1 MAPSTAVSD
10 DRRPEPDGN
19 ALLERAAGGDRA
31 AFAELYRANSTRVA
45 AFFYRRTF
53 CPDTSAELTA
63 ETFARAISAVHRFDT
78 RKGTAVGWL
87 FGIANKVLLEWIR
100 KGNAARTA
108 SRRLG
113 LQIVPLQAEELERVE
128 EIADANRFRSSL
140 AEALAQ
146 LSPNQR
152 EAVIL
157 RVGNDLPYEEVARR
171 LGCTEGAARVRV
183 TRALAFLTTAIL
195 PA

>member
-1 MAPSTAVSD
+1 MAPSPAVSD
-10 DRRPEPDGN
+10 DLGSEPDCD
-19 ALLERAAGGDRA
+19 ALLQRAAAGDRS
-31 AFAELYRANSTRVA
+31 AFTGVYRANSTRVA

-63 ETFARAISAVHRFDT
+63 ETFARAISGVRRFDAT
-78 RKGTAVGWL
+78 KGTATGWL
-87 FGIANKVLLEWIR
+87 FGIANNVLLEWIR

-113 LQIVPLQAEELERVE
+113 LQIVPMLPEELERVE

-140 AEALAQ
+140 VEALAQ

-183 TRALAFLTTAIL
+183 TRALAFLTTVVL

>member
-1 MAPSTAVSD
+1 MAPSSVVPEERD
-10 DRRPEPDGN
+10 PEPDGD
-19 ALLERAAGGDRA
+19 ALLQRAAAGDRA
-31 AFAELYRANSTRVA
+31 AFAELYRATNTRVA

-63 ETFARAISAVHRFDT
+63 ETFARAIGAVHRFDA
-78 RKGTAVGWL
+78 RKGTATGWI

-108 SRRLG
+108 SKRLR

-128 EIADANRFRSSL
+128 EIADAGRFRTSL
-140 AEALAQ
+140 AMALAE
-146 LSPNQR
+146 LSPAQR

-183 TRALAFLTTAIL
+183 TRALAHLTTSVV